1 MFCKYLARVPILFI
15 LSVLYLIPSCGTFY
29 DVDYSNPQFVTR
41 IDSKEDHDHLKR
53 QEALLTVTPEKA
65 ALHPNY
71 QIVENIAVPYAP
83 EYRLGPGDVVEVIYH
98 IKYERTEEDYRLEV
112 QDKISINFP
121 FHPQFST
128 TVLVRTDGKIT
139 VPILGDIK
147 AESLTPKELADQLNQ
162 MYSKYLLNP
171 NVTVALED
179 FNVKIKELKRS
190 ITTAPRGQSKV
201 APIAPDGTISFPIIG
216 TLQAE
221 GFTIRQLEERVNKEY
236 EKHIRNLKTTLVL
249 LEIHHNKFY
258 VLGEV
263 ERPGAYE
270 MTSRINLISALSMA
284 NGVRKSA
291 YLEDVVVF
299 RNYGLE
305 KPIAFKIN
313 LQRALKEGWGFPMMD
328 VYPADIIYVPKSP
341 LDNFNEL
348 VEKIFTKGI
357 YAMLPFQT
365 VFSITYGL
373 GGKAVD

>member
-1 MFCKYLARVPILFI
+1 MFSKYLLKLKKPL
-15 LSVLYLIPSCGTFY
+15 LITSLCFLTSCGTFY
-29 DVDYSNPQFVTR
+29 DTDYSNPQFVTR
-41 IDSKEDHDHLKR
+41 IDSKEDYDHIKR

-98 IKYERTEEDYRLEV
+98 IKYERTDEDYRLEV

-128 TVLVRTDGKIT
+128 TVLIRTDGKIT
-139 VPILGDIK
+139 VPLLGDLK

-162 MYSKYLLNP
+162 MYSKYMVNP

-201 APIAPDGTISFPIIG
+201 APISPDGTISFPIIG
-216 TLQAE
+216 NIHAE
-221 GFTIRQLEERVNKEY
+221 GLTLRQLEEKVNKEY
-236 EKHIRNLKTTLVL
+236 AKHIRNLNTTLVL
-249 LEIHHNKFY
+249 LEIHHNRFY
-258 VLGEV
+258 IVGEV
-263 ERPGAYE
+263 EKPGAYP
-270 MTSRINLISALSMA
+270 MTSRINLVSALAMA
-284 NGVRKSA
+284 NGFKKSA

-305 KPIAFKIN
+305 KPMAFKIN
-313 LQRALKEGWGFPMMD
+313 LQRAFKEGWGFPMMD